1 MAEAV
6 SQIVDKPLPSIEKYW
21 QIFWRVEYSIN

>member
-6 SQIVDKPLPSIEKYW
+6 SQIVDKPLPGTEKY
-21 QIFWRVEYSIN
+21 QEIFWRVENSIN